1 MGLCHVSKGTSSCLL
16 SGARSGQGHFGL
28 HTVIVAA
35 YERDT
40 LYALSILCAMFK
52 ASRTETGLGVLEGC
66 GCDMCTRVGG
76 LTHKLLLCQE
86 PQGIM
91 AKI

>member
-1 MGLCHVSKGTSSCLL
+1 MPTLRGRVGFC
-16 SGARSGQGHFGL
+16 
-28 HTVIVAA
+28 TVVVAA

-52 ASRTETGLGVLEGC
+52 APRTETSLGVLEGC
-66 GCDMCTRVGG
+66 GCDMRAHVGG